1 MLSTTV
7 RRGITAVVTAGLA
20 LGLAPGLSAGAADAE
35 ARDTHTAST
44 SWTSPADLHPGVH
57 RWGGTDRY
65 DTARIVAEHY
75 GPAYTAYIAS
85 GQGFA
90 DALSAS
96 AAAAPGSD
104 PDAPDGGKDA
114 PVLLVRKHAIP
125 RATDDALY
133 AMNTM
138 GVKLLGGPDAI
149 APMTAHGF
157 IASEYFFEQIYGKDR
172 YQTSAKAAQRF
183 RPGVKTLYVAS
194 GADASFPDALAAGA
208 LAGSQDVP
216 LLLTH
221 PTKAKQSTLDAVK
234 KLRPQRVVVV
244 GGHRAVSPTVA
255 RALGADGRIAGR
267 DRYETAAK
275 VADRFGDHDT
285 VMVASGTTYP
295 DALTGG
301 ALAATWD
308 IPVLLTRPDRLP
320 EATRQQMQDQ
330 KLHRAVVLGGPKAV
344 SVRVED
350 SVAGLLR
357 R

>member
-1 MLSTTV
+1 MKTVV
-7 RRGITAVVTAGLA
+7 RRTVAVLAAAGLG
-20 LGLAPGLSAGAADAE
+20 LGLAPAGGHAAAP
-35 ARDTHTAST
+35 TADST
-44 SWTSPADLHPGVH
+44 STTATATATSPEQLKPGVH
-57 RWGGTDRY
+57 RWGGRDRY

-75 GPAYTAYIAS
+75 GRAYTAYIAS
-85 GQGFA
+85 GQSSA
-90 DALSAS
+90 DALTAS

-104 PDAPDGGKDA
+104 PEAPDRGKDA

-125 RATDDALY
+125 QATDQALW

-149 APMTAHGF
+149 APETAHGF
-157 IASEYFFEQIYGKDR
+157 IASEYFFEQIGGSDR
-172 YQTSAKAAQRF
+172 YATSAKVAKRF
-183 RPGVKTLYVAS
+183 RPGVKTLYVVS

-221 PTKAKQSTLDAVK
+221 PTRAKRSTLDAVRALK
-234 KLRPQRVVVV
+234 PKRVVVV
-244 GGHRAVSPTVA
+244 GGTRAVSASVA
-255 RALGADGRIAGR
+255 RTLGATERIAGR

-308 IPVLLTRPDRLP
+308 VPVLLTRPDRLP
-320 EATRQQMQDQ
+320 DATRKQLLDE
-330 KLHRAVVLGGPKAV
+330 HVFRAVILGGEKAV
-344 SVRVED
+344 SART
-350 SVAGLLR
+350 AIQLCHAICGN
-357 R
+357 